1 MGGGPGLTETGS
13 QRRCFSP
20 LFCSLLPPPPVHWLR
35 MGKVLAVLK
44 PLLSSGSDCIVRVL
58 GLVACAT
65 CSTEVLAFR
74 SESSELFQEHGDPQK
89 EKLNEQRWQKA
100 QQ

>member
-1 MGGGPGLTETGS
+1 M
-13 QRRCFSP
+13 
-20 LFCSLLPPPPVHWLR
+20 
-35 MGKVLAVLK
+35 LAVLK

-89 EKLNEQRWQKA
+89 EKLNEQRWQKKGLKLNFR
-100 QQ
+100 QDSLTLKCEIRKGLCRLIEVRVS